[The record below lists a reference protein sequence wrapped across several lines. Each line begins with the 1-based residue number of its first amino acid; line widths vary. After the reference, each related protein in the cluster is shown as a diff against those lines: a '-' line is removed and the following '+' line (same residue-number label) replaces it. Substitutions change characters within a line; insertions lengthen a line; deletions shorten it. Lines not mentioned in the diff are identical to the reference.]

1 MSAGMIRFDQGARKA
16 LLQSHVEAEEARQSK
31 VMDLH
36 LLIALVK
43 DEGQVGKILA
53 EQGAD
58 QEKFRL
64 LVDEA
69 LPASEKMLTTREKID
84 LDVSVQGV
92 LEQAMRIARQ
102 KKSETLGSE
111 HLLFAL
117 VKSSSSLL
125 KLVMDAARLDRSQI
139 LERLEPLLSVPSS
152 ISEFRDLLATLEACR
167 ELLRKDTIAQARLIR
182 IEEILREYFS
192 VE

>member
-1 MSAGMIRFDQGARKA
+1 MSAGMMMFDQGARKA

-31 VMDLH
+31 VTDLN

-58 QEKFRL
+58 QEKIRR
-64 LVDEA
+64 LVDEV
-69 LPASEKMLTTREKID
+69 LPASEKMSPKSEKID

-102 KKSETLGSE
+102 KKSETLDPE

-117 VKSSSSLL
+117 VKTPSKRL
-125 KLVMDAARLDRSQI
+125 KTVMEAAGLDRTQI
-139 LERLEPLLSVPSS
+139 LAQVEPLLYVPSS
-152 ISEFRDLLATLEACR
+152 ISEFRDLLATLETCR
-167 ELLRKDTIAQARLIR
+167 ELLREDTAAQARLIR
-182 IEEILREYFS
+182 VEEILREYFS
-192 VE
+192 TE

>member
-1 MSAGMIRFDQGARKA
+1 MSAGMMMFDQGARKA

-31 VMDLH
+31 VTDLH

-125 KLVMDAARLDRSQI
+125 KLVMDAAGLSQI
-139 LERLEPLLSVPSS
+139 
-152 ISEFRDLLATLEACR
+152 
-167 ELLRKDTIAQARLIR
+167 
-182 IEEILREYFS
+182 IL
-192 VE
+192 